1 MQNTSISVPILKEQD
16 IKQDIEELSLILHF
30 YLQQDN
36 GLGNIVGI
44 VIHLSSYIL
53 QNPNINPIE
62 SVWYEIK

>member
-16 IKQDIEELSLILHF
+16 IKQDIEELDLLLHF

-44 VIHLSSYIL
+44 VIHLSSYIF
-53 QNPNINPIE
+53 QSPNINPIE